1 MGDPGSSPPAG
12 GQAPPDCA
20 RARFPE
26 VAAAAPH
33 YESFYLKACA
43 PGGGLGLWLRYT
55 VLKPPDGAPA
65 GALWCTLFDAAA
77 PGPVAVKQT
86 LGGDRLARPD
96 GGYVRIGESLLTPDR
111 ADGSAAAGGTTASW
125 GITLEGG
132 EPALAHLPRAWL
144 YGTPLPRTK
153 LCSPR
158 PAVRATGAAMV
169 GGRSVELDG
178 WPAMVGHNWG
188 AEHAERWVWLH
199 GSFGGGAWLDVA
211 VARVRLGRW
220 VSPWLASGALSLD
233 GARHRLGGPGRWAGL
248 LQRASP
254 GTSVVASPEGCRFE
268 LPGRGLR
275 LRGVVRAERK
285 DVVGWVYADP
295 AGGSHD
301 TLNCSIA
308 TMELTAWLDGR
319 SRTLRCAG
327 GAAYELGTRDH
338 DHGIPLQ
345 PYPDGQVAPER

>member
-55 VLKPPDGAPA
+55 VLKAPGAEPE

-77 PGPVAVKQT
+77 PGPLAVKQA
-86 LGGDRLARPD
+86 LGGNRLARPD
-96 GGYVRIGESLLTPDR
+96 GGYVQLGESRLTPDR
-111 ADGSAAAGGTTASW
+111 AAGGATAAGRTASW
-125 GITLEGG
+125 RIALDGA
-132 EPALAHLPRAWL
+132 EPVLAHLPRAWL
-144 YGTPLPRTK
+144 YGSPLPRTK

-158 PAVRATGAAMV
+158 PAVSASGEATV
-169 GGRSVELDG
+169 DGRRVELDG

-188 AEHAERWVWLH
+188 TQHAERWVWLH
-199 GSFGGGAWLDVA
+199 GTFGDGAWLDVA
-211 VARVRLGRW
+211 VARIRVGRW
-220 VSPWLASGALSLD
+220 LSPWLASGALSLD
-233 GARHRLGGPGRWAGL
+233 GVRHPLGGPGRW
-248 LQRASP
+248 RA
-254 GTSVVASPEGCRFE
+254 TRVVESPEGCRFE
-268 LPGRGLR
+268 LPGPGLR
-275 LRGVVRAERK
+275 LRGIVHAARK
-285 DVVGWVYADP
+285 DLVGWVYADP

-308 TMELTAWLDGR
+308 TMELTVWRDGR
-319 SRTLRCAG
+319 PSALHCAG
-327 GAAYELGTRDH
+327 GAAYELGTRDR
-338 DHGIPLQ
+338 DHGVPLQ
-345 PYPDGQVAPER
+345 PYPDGQATPTP